1 MKYKGQTPIQ
11 EIKSELAFF
20 VKIISYFDTVPMSKF
35 QITKNSWI
43 ITVLSPPSKNKH
55 PTTTIPPL
63 KYVLVICSLFS
74 HLYNNEQPQTITTK
88 LIRLLDEQL
97 TSRGFVF

>member
-43 ITVLSPPSKNKH
+43 ITVLSPPSKNQT
-55 PTTTIPPL
+55 PNNNNSTTKTCFS
-63 KYVLVICSLFS
+63 YLFS
-74 HLYNNEQPQTITTK
+74 FFSPLQ
-88 LIRLLDEQL
+88 
-97 TSRGFVF
+97 

>member
-35 QITKNSWI
+35 QITK
-43 ITVLSPPSKNKH
+43 TVALLLFYLLLLKIKH

-63 KYVLVICSLFS
+63 KHVLVICSLFS

-88 LIRLLDEQL
+88 LIWLLDEQL